1 MKIEFSNSYLEKLY
15 IGEPLKGK
23 PLYNVEIIIKFKKTI
38 LQLEELE
45 NTAQIKQF
53 KSLNFEALKGNK
65 KGLYSVRVNKQYRLE
80 FKIEND
86 KIKLVEIILI
96 EALSNHYK

>member
-1 MKIEFSNSYLEKLY
+1 MLIQFNDLYLENLYLGKL
-15 IGEPLKGK
+15 IKGK
-23 PLYNVEIIIKFKKTI
+23 PLYNIEVIIKFKKTV
-38 LQLEELE
+38 LKLEQTE
-45 NTAQIKQF
+45 NTAQLKQF
-53 KSLNFEALKGNK
+53 RSLNFEALKGNK

-86 KIKLVEIILI
+86 KIKLIEIILI

>member
-1 MKIEFSNSYLEKLY
+1 MKIKFSNNYLEKLY
-15 IGEPLKGK
+15 VGEILKGK
-23 PLYNVEIIIKFKKTI
+23 PLYNVDIITRFKKTV
-38 LQLEELE
+38 LKLEQAE
-45 NTAQIKQF
+45 NTTQLKQF
-53 KSLNFEALKGNK
+53 RSLNFEALKGNK

-86 KIKLVEIILI
+86 KITLVEIILI